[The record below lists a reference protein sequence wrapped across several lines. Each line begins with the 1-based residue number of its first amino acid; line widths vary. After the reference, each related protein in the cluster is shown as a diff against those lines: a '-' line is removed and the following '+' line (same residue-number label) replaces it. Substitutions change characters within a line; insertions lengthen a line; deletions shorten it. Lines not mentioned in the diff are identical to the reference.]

1 MNESI
6 IGLKQSAEMYLHHGT
21 SEENDQSSVEQH
33 FDLDGVLQ
41 FLGDAGLHT
50 IKKKQIEIAGTTTR
64 KKS

>member
-1 MNESI
+1 MTESI

-21 SEENDQSSVEQH
+21 SEENNQSSVEQH
-33 FDLDGVLQ
+33 LDGVLQ

-50 IKKKQIEIAGTTTR
+50 FKKKQTEIAGTNTK